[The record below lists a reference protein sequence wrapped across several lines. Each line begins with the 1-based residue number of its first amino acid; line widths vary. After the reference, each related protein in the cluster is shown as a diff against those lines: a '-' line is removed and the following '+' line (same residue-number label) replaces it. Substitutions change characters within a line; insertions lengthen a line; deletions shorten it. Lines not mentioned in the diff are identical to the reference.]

1 MPQGDYDEA
10 LKRALYISAE
20 WLKIFNTG
28 KEGCRVVGMLMQ
40 DGWDAAATGLVRFY
54 YTKRLHKF
62 DFLKPKKYGYNVTIT
77 V

>member
-1 MPQGDYDEA
+1 MGFLYYYANE
-10 LKRALYISAE
+10 KRNGIDS
-20 WLKIFNTG
+20 W
-28 KEGCRVVGMLMQ
+28 VVLWG
-40 DGWDAAATGLVRFY
+40 GRGAGTVGLVRFY

>member
-40 DGWDAAATGLVRFY
+40 DGWDDATGIWVRFY
-54 YTKRLHKF
+54 YTNRNFQEGVGLIKHKNM
-62 DFLKPKKYGYNVTIT
+62 LQIC
-77 V
+77 

>member
-1 MPQGDYDEA
+1 LTIPQGQFWRSPQGNMPQGDYDEA

-40 DGWDAAATGLVRFY
+40 DGWDAAAMG
-54 YTKRLHKF
+54 
-62 DFLKPKKYGYNVTIT
+62 T
-77 V
+77 VL